1 MKTNRGARKREL
13 GFSLVETLVALALTG
28 MLLTALAAVTGQ
40 WLPSWR
46 HGFAGMQR
54 LEALEVA
61 IERLSADIAA
71 AKPITAN
78 RTHAP
83 PLFTGGPNAIV
94 FVREAIGPN
103 AGARLEWVRVAELEN
118 GLVRS
123 RAPYAPVADD
133 AAQPTFADPVELE
146 PVAGQLAQKAR
157 DVPAEA
163 RLVRDAPDE
172 PHAIAERPSREAR
185 RTDEVDDVAIP
196 GLVDERKLAQAYLHV
211 SAGARVACVERD
223 PHGSRID
230 VVREVLLVAAR
241 EVLVGHLLVGA
252 HLVDHGTVDEG
263 CEGGGRPP

>member
-61 IERLSADIAA
+61 IERLAADIAA

-103 AGARLEWVRVAELEN
+103 WGARLEWVRVAELEN

-133 AAQPTFADPVELE
+133 AAQPTFADPVEL
-146 PVAGQLAQKAR
+146 
-157 DVPAEA
+157 
-163 RLVRDAPDE
+163 APGSYRFHFSYSGPDR
-172 PHAIAERPSREAR
+172 AWANDWVGRATLPSA
-185 RTDEVDDVAIP
+185 V
-196 GLVDERKLAQAYLHV
+196 
-211 SAGARVACVERD
+211 
-223 PHGSRID
+223 RID
-230 VVREVLLVAAR
+230 VFAAGAEQSTPLSTTVALRVEAPAACAGQASIEDCVNRLLEAR
-241 EVLVGHLLVGA
+241 
-252 HLVDHGTVDEG
+252 
-263 CEGGGRPP
+263 